1 MKRTILL
8 SFLLIGGIATTYA
21 QDNSVQNVALPHN
34 PDVVRAKMF
43 EHQVGVQMNQLIRQ
57 VFNFNNTAAN
67 NSNPFL
73 LTYTLTHINSGIGL
87 RLGAGYDQRSFVD
100 DDGVSSRDGKIT
112 DMNLRAG
119 LEKSF
124 NLGSGFTAG
133 AGLDFVMAQSTD
145 DTKSL
150 IRSVDTTK
158 IVTKSS
164 VNNIGGG
171 AMAWLRYS
179 ISKKVLVGTETSF
192 YYRTGRIKQDV
203 TVAKKDLTTPAQPWV
218 ETTTSLNNTQSE
230 GIFSVPVVFYLI
242 VKF

>member
-1 MKRTILL
+1 MKKTTLL

-21 QDNSVQNVALPHN
+21 QDNSEQAIMPA
-34 PDVVRAKMF
+34 PPKEKMF

-57 VFNFNNTAAN
+57 IFNFSNTATTN
-67 NSNPFL
+67 NNPFL
-73 LTYTLTHINSGIGL
+73 LTYTLTHAKTGIGL
-87 RLGAGYDQRSFVD
+87 RLGAGYEQRSFVD

-112 DMNLRAG
+112 DMNFRAG

-133 AGLDFVMAQSTD
+133 VGADFVMDQSTD

-158 IVTKSS
+158 IITKSS
-164 VNNIGGG
+164 VNNVGGG
-171 AMAWLRYS
+171 AMAWLRYN
-179 ISKKVLVGTETSF
+179 ISKKILVGTETSF
-192 YYRTGRIKQDV
+192 YYRTGKIKQDV
-203 TVAKKDLTTPAQPWV
+203 TVAKKDLTTPAQPWI

-230 GIFSVPVVFYLI
+230 GIFSVPMVFYLI

>member
-1 MKRTILL
+1 MKRTTLL
-8 SFLLIGGIATTYA
+8 SFLLLGGIATTYA
-21 QDNSVQNVALPHN
+21 QDREKQLLASLP
-34 PDVVRAKMF
+34 REKIF
-43 EHQVGVQMNQLIRQ
+43 QHQVGVQMNQLIRQ
-57 VFNFNNTAAN
+57 VFNFSNVATLNN
-67 NSNPFL
+67 NPYL
-73 LTYTLTHINSGIGL
+73 LTYTLTHAKTGIGL

-112 DMNLRAG
+112 DMDLRVG

-124 NLGSGFTAG
+124 DLGSGFTAG
-133 AGLDFVMAQSTD
+133 AGADFVMDKSTD

-171 AMAWLRYS
+171 VMAWLRYS
-179 ISKKVLVGTETSF
+179 ISKKILVGTETSF
-192 YYRTGRIKQDV
+192 YYRTGKIKQDV
-203 TVAKKDLTTPAQPWV
+203 TIAKRDLTTPAQPWV
-218 ETTTSLNNTQSE
+218 ENTTSLNNTQSE
-230 GIFSVPVVFYLI
+230 GIFSVPMVFYLI

>member
-1 MKRTILL
+1 MKKTTLL

-21 QDNSVQNVALPHN
+21 QDNSITATTDLPKSE
-34 PDVVRAKMF
+34 KMF

-57 VFNFNNTAAN
+57 VFNFSNVATTNN
-67 NSNPFL
+67 NPYL
-73 LTYTLTHINSGIGL
+73 LTYTLTHIKSGVGI
-87 RLGAGYDQRSFVD
+87 RLGAGYEQRSFVD

-112 DMNLRAG
+112 DMNFRAG
-119 LEKSF
+119 IEKSF
-124 NLGSGFTAG
+124 KLGSGFTTGVG
-133 AGLDFVMAQSTD
+133 ADFVMDKSTD

-150 IRSVDTTK
+150 LRSVDTTK
-158 IVTKSS
+158 IVTKST

-171 AMAWLRYS
+171 AMAWLRYD
-179 ISKKVLVGTETSF
+179 ISKKILVGTETSF
-192 YYRTGRIKQDV
+192 YYRTGKIKQDV

-242 VKF
+242 VRF